1 MISVRLVPGSVIITL
16 TRDNNRHAA
25 CNWESLRKV
34 LRIVI
39 V

>member
-1 MISVRLVPGSVIITL
+1 MISVRLVPGSVIITI
-16 TRDNNRHAA
+16 TQDNGVYAA